1 MTRVAEPKA
10 PPGRDTIFALSSA
23 PGRAGV
29 AVIRVSGPRA
39 DDALTALTKGPLP
52 DARRAELRTLFDNLN
67 NERLDI
73 ALIVRMVAPQSLTME
88 NVVEIQTHGSRAV
101 IGAVLTVLGR
111 IEGFRA
117 AEAGE
122 FTRRAVE
129 NGRLDLTQAEAIAD
143 LVAAETDAQ
152 RRQALRQMDGTLAR
166 LYEDWRGGLI
176 RAAAWI
182 EASIDFADEEVPPG
196 ALAESRQALAKI
208 AEEIQVH
215 LNDGRRGEIL
225 REGLHVAVIGPP
237 NAGKSSLI
245 NALARRDVAIVSDTP
260 GTTRD
265 VLEVRLDLG
274 GYPVILADTAGLRE
288 PGDAIEREAV
298 RRALARARAADLRLL
313 LLDGAA
319 IEPIKGLDP
328 QLQATAELTVWNK
341 ADLATGFRPGR
352 WISAKTG
359 AGLDELIRE
368 LARQAEAR
376 LTGESP
382 ALTRLRYRQA
392 LDKAVQSLKS
402 VIEAPS
408 ASPELA
414 AEGVRVALR
423 EIGRITGRVDLDDL
437 LDVVFRD
444 FCIGK

>member
-10 PPGRDTIFALSSA
+10 PPERDTIFALSSA

-52 DARRAELRTLFDNLN
+52 TARRAELRTLFDNLN

-73 ALIVRMVAPQSLTME
+73 ALIVRMIAPQSLTME

-101 IGAVLTVLGR
+101 IGAVLTVLSR

-166 LYEDWRGGLI
+166 LYEDWRGRLI

-182 EASIDFADEEVPPG
+182 EASIDFADEEVPAG
-196 ALAESRQALAKI
+196 ALAESRQALAEI
-208 AEEIQVH
+208 AEEIQAH

-245 NALARRDVAIVSDTP
+245 NALAQRDVAIVSDTP

-288 PGDAIEREAV
+288 PGDAIEREGV

-319 IEPIKGLDP
+319 VEPTKGLDP

-341 ADLATGFRPGR
+341 ADLATGSRPGR

-359 AGLDELIRE
+359 TGLDELIRE

-376 LTGESP
+376 LTGEGP

-402 VIEAPS
+402 AIEAPS

-414 AEGVRVALR
+414 AEGLRVALE